1 MDTFVLNQTFL
12 DTYKELQP
20 DFGWSGLG
28 EVVFFRTYSRSDN
41 PKTNGMEKWHDV
53 CERVINGM
61 YQVQQDHMPS
71 QLWNSDK
78 AQRSAQEAFDL
89 MFRMKWSPPGRGL
102 WMMGTDFVMN
112 RGVSECLQNCAFIS
126 SKYLKS

>member
-71 QLWNSDK
+71 QSWNSDK

-89 MFRMKWSPPGRGL
+89 MFRMKWSPPGRGCC
-102 WMMGTDFVMN
+102 GP
-112 RGVSECLQNCAFIS
+112 RASCS
-126 SKYLKS
+126 RRSH